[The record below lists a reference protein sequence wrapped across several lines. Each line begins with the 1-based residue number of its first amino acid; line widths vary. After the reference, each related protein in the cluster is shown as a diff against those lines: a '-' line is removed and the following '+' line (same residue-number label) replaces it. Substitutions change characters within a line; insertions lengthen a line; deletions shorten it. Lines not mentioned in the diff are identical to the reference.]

1 VRTKIQ
7 SEETAERNHAGFKA
21 VLQDLKARQGGGI
34 EYYEVRGSCFNEYDP
49 VTDKFYRRAPVY
61 GKAYLTAGQEDE
73 LMEEVG
79 LGVVDVYITSLHN
92 EGKSRRVWHGEFNI
106 KTPTRKYIPLS

>member
-1 VRTKIQ
+1 M
-7 SEETAERNHAGFKA
+7 A
-21 VLQDLKARQGGGI
+21 
-34 EYYEVRGSCFNEYDP
+34 
-49 VTDKFYRRAPVY
+49 
-61 GKAYLTAGQEDE
+61 
-73 LMEEVG
+73 EVG